1 MQNNDPY
8 NFDNEASTGS
18 SADTSLSRRT
28 STAVADA
35 GHEMREK
42 MDHMAQSAKSK
53 VEQGRRS
60 TAGALDRAADALHRR
75 ADSIPGGR
83 KASEFAHTTADKLQ
97 GTAHYIR
104 EHDFRDMMGDV
115 ETVIR
120 RRPGQALLGALA
132 IGFLVGRSMRKQY

>member
-8 NFDNEASTGS
+8 KFDDSAPTGS
-18 SADTSLSRRT
+18 STDTTLGNRAT
-28 STAVADA
+28 TAVADA

-42 MDHMAQSAKSK
+42 MDQMAQSAKSK

-60 TAGALDRAADALHRR
+60 TAGALDRAADALHRK
-75 ADSIPGGR
+75 AESIPGGR

-97 GTAHYIR
+97 DTAHYLR
-104 EHDFRDMMGDV
+104 EHDFRDMMDDV
-115 ETVIR
+115 ESVVR

-132 IGFLVGRSMRKQY
+132 VGFLVGRSMRKQY